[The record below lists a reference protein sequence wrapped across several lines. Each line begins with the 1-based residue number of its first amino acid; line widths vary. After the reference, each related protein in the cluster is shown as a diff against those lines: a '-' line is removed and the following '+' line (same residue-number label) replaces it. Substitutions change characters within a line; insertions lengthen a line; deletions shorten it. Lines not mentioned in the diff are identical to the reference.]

1 MAFENVSVELHD
13 ERRVGRRG
21 RHPRRRADV
30 HAHDGAGVLA
40 GLEERIPVAALVV
53 HRRQPERVRVLGE
66 RDGEAAAVGVA
77 AHLGGGQLGVPQR
90 DHAERDEAALA
101 VAGAPLVDHPVV
113 VGLHAEE
120 REVLVLALVERL
132 AAEAGERV
140 READRR
146 LDVVG
151 RHVEQPVLLDP
162 AAGADLVE
170 GDRGD
175 VELLEVERRAQL
187 GERVDEVVVEP
198 PVAQLAALD
207 ALLVGE
213 DAALEAELGGVALD
227 PGRPVEVLLRQ
238 PVGPEGGRLHHV
250 VVDGDD
256 EREVSRHGADTRTSF

>member
-1 MAFENVSVELHD
+1 M
-13 ERRVGRRG
+13 RR
-21 RHPRRRADV
+21 PA
-30 HAHDGAGVLA
+30 
-40 GLEERIPVAALVV
+40 P
-53 HRRQPERVRVLGE
+53 
-66 RDGEAAAVGVA
+66 
-77 AHLGGGQLGVPQR
+77 
-90 DHAERDEAALA
+90 
-101 VAGAPLVDHPVV
+101 VAGAPLLDHPVV

-120 REVLVLALVERL
+120 RELLVLALVERL

-162 AAGADLVE
+162 AAGADLVV
-170 GDRGD
+170 GDRRD

-198 PVAQLAALD
+198 PVAHLAALD

-213 DAALEAELGGVALD
+213 DAALEVELRGVAD
-227 PGRPVEVLLRQ
+227 HPGAAVEELLRQ

-256 EREVSRHGADTRTSF
+256 QRQIGGISGVSHAPDTRTCSSSGTAGLRTPLEQRQQIRRTLEHVVAGQAASQCPRVPSRPGRRARRRAPRRHGRGRCRPRRSLDPA